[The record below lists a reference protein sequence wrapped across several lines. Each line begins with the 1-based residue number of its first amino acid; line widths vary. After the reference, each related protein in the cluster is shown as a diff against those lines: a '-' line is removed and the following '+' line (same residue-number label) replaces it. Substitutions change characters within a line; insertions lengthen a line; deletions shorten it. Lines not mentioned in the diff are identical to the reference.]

1 MHTKIWY
8 AETTHDMK
16 MAARL
21 LRPLLEFT
29 SSSSSNTVKSHLLC
43 TSVKHSFDL
52 NYKRITVCSR
62 FFATPAASKK
72 LFVRDKPHLNIGT
85 IGHVDHGKTTL
96 TAAITKVLATENK
109 AAFKA
114 YSDIDNA
121 PEERKR
127 GITINA
133 ATVEYETDIRHYGH
147 VDCPGHADYIKN
159 MITGTTQMDGA
170 ILVVAATDGTM
181 PQTREH
187 LLLSKQI
194 GIKRLVV
201 FINKADAADKEM
213 QELVE
218 MEIRELLTEFGY
230 DGNETP
236 IITGSALKALE
247 GSEPEIGVTKIKLLL
262 QAIDSYIETPV
273 RDLDKPFFMPID
285 GTFSIPGRGTVV
297 SGRIERGVVKKGD
310 ECEIMGYDKKWKTSV
325 TGIEMFKKSLDRGEA
340 GDQLGALIRGI
351 KREEMRRGL
360 CMGKPGTMTMH
371 NRFEAQIYL
380 LSKDEGGKNK
390 PVTPFCQVIAFCN
403 TWSQPALIEIPD
415 KDLLMPGEDGKVV
428 CNMFKKMVLEKNQRF
443 TMRDGQVTLGYG
455 VISNVLPDR
464 DPEELDDTRKT
475 IKKQKK
481 VSEEQS
487 NA

>member
-1 MHTKIWY
+1 MAAFLIRPFVDAGSIKMSSKSTLFYKY
-8 AETTHDMK
+8 AKQLVGTQKHCFSIY
-16 MAARL
+16 ARL
-21 LRPLLEFT
+21 LAAP
-29 SSSSSNTVKSHLLC
+29 
-43 TSVKHSFDL
+43 
-52 NYKRITVCSR
+52 
-62 FFATPAASKK
+62 PAAAGKK
-72 LFVRDKPHLNIGT
+72 VFVRDKPHMNIGT

-96 TAAITKVLATENK
+96 TAAITKVLADENK
-109 AAFKA
+109 ADFKA
-114 YSDIDNA
+114 YADIDNA

-133 ATVEYETDIRHYGH
+133 ATVEYSTNTRHYGH

-230 DGNETP
+230 DGDGTP
-236 IITGSALKALE
+236 VIIGSALKALD
-247 GSEPEIGVTKIKLLL
+247 GSDKAIGEEKVKELLN
-262 QAIDSYIETPV
+262 AVDEYIETPV

-285 GTFSIPGRGTVV
+285 GCFSIPGRGTVV
-297 SGRIERGVVKKGD
+297 SGRIERGVIKKGD
-310 ECEIMGYDKKWKTSV
+310 ECEIMGFDKKWKANV

-340 GDQLGALIRGI
+340 GDQLGALIRGV
-351 KREEMRRGL
+351 KREEMKRGL
-360 CMGKPGTMTMH
+360 CMGKPGSMSMN

-390 PVTPFCQVIAFCN
+390 PITSFSQVITFCN
-403 TWSQPALIEIPD
+403 TWSQPALLEIVG
-415 KDLLMPGEDGKVV
+415 KDLLMPGEDGKIIF
-428 CNMFKKMVLEKNQRF
+428 NMFKKMVLEKNQRF
-443 TMRDGQVTLGYG
+443 TLRDGSVTLGYG
-455 VISNVLPDR
+455 VISDVLPDR
-464 DPEELDDTRKT
+464 DPEELDNTRRAL
-475 IKKQKK
+475 KKQKQAAHEK
-481 VSEEQS
+481 EE
-487 NA
+487 